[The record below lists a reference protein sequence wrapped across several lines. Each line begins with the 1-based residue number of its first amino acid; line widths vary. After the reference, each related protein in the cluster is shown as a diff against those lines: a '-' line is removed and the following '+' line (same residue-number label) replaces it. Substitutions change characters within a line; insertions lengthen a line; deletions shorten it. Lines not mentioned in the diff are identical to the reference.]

1 MANIPVLDPFGVA
14 GDGEMPTLAL
24 AINPVEV
31 ERQLRDHLLRLAGE
45 NGYIHLIDI
54 RVRRYKP
61 GRRCVI
67 EYKVRVERSGFSP
80 EVVVLI
86 GKVRRRRTGKRSYQ
100 LLELLWNAGFRSNSQ
115 DGISVPEPI
124 GTVPE
129 FQMWLQ
135 RKVSGKPATDL
146 LVLPDGVLLA
156 RRIAQAAHKLHM
168 AGVPAPRRHS
178 IVDELKILHEHLP
191 AVAQWQPCWSTRI
204 RRLLEACDCLG
215 ATLPNPIP
223 QGIHRD
229 FYSDQVIVDEER
241 LYLIDFD
248 LYCEGDPGLDIGNF
262 LGHITEQ
269 SLRIYGDINVLSDRE
284 RAMQE
289 RFVELSGGSTRA
301 AVEAYQTLTLVRHIY
316 LSMLFPQRRPFITKL
331 LEICEERLG
340 IR

>member
-1 MANIPVLDPFGVA
+1 MADIRVIDPFGVA
-14 GDGEMPTLAL
+14 GDLEMRTLAL

-31 ERQLRDHLLRLAGE
+31 ERQFEYCLPRLAGE
-45 NGYIHLIDI
+45 NGFIRLQEI

-67 EYKVRVERSGFSP
+67 EYKVRVERSGFP
-80 EVVVLI
+80 LEVVVLI

-124 GTVPE
+124 GIVPE

-135 RKVSGKPATDL
+135 RKAPGMPATDL

-168 AGVPAPRRHS
+168 AGVPTLRRHT
-178 IVDELKILHEHLP
+178 IVDELQILHKHLLV
-191 AVAQWQPCWSTRI
+191 VAERHPCWSVRI

-215 ATLPNPIP
+215 AALPKPTP

-229 FYSDQVIVDEER
+229 FYSDQVIVDGER

-269 SLRIYGDINVLSDRE
+269 SLRMYGDTNVLTDRE

-289 RFVELSGGSTRA
+289 RFVELSGESTRA
-301 AVEAYQTLTLVRHIY
+301 AVEVYQTLTLVRHIY
-316 LSMLFPQRRPFITKL
+316 LSMIIPQRRPFITKL